1 MITVV
6 GGRLTVGE
14 RVGGYAQRPTA
25 RKSEAAAINRLICL
39 LLLSL
44 DHTIRSRTII
54 ITGAKGSKDGG
65 PTRAVGGKMVMG
77 KLVGLF
83 VR

>member
-54 ITGAKGSKDGG
+54 TGAKGSKDGG